1 MNEEFRGGVQVK
13 NLTWTPFASARPLLN
28 NLTFT
33 IAPGEKVLLVG
44 PSGSGKS
51 TLLRAIAG
59 VLLDTESGDLTGSI
73 NCGSVG
79 LMLQDPNDTIVAPT
93 LLREVAF
100 GPENACYPSSDLEA
114 LVSRNLALVKI
125 DKPLQS
131 SSTDL
136 SGGEMQRVALAG
148 VLALQAGLLLLDEP
162 TSMLD
167 IESAKSVRSAVLS
180 ALSKEGQTLIL
191 AEHRF
196 DDWLRDM
203 DRILVLSSKGELLF
217 DGPPIE
223 VLEAHRT
230 KLLELGIWIPG
241 EPAPIPESAITPPRN
256 SAEGSAKG
264 SITVLTGNSGAGK
277 TTLLKQ
283 MLRSD
288 PAAKTILDGVGFVP
302 QQPELTVVG
311 DSVFESANFT
321 ARLAAK
327 GLGIDAAESD
337 AHTHQLLKDLGLNE
351 LEEQNPYEISGGEQR
366 RLAVATA
373 FSHYP
378 RSAYLDEPT
387 VGQDREAWSAIVG
400 SIIAARDAGTQIVIA
415 SHDEDL
421 ISLADEVV
429 KIVPEISSPVTP
441 KPALVSGFA
450 IIASPLILLV
460 GSMGITTVRAGL
472 TSILAWA
479 AFWIAFS
486 LFGLK
491 LKIGLKFKAPKIM
504 IAPIIGVLSIGLSN
518 WYLSAG
524 FALESGMTAALR
536 VASFVFPG
544 VLLASKLRPYR
555 LGDQL
560 AQTLRLPTRPV
571 IAAMVAMERISF
583 FTGMWSEIRF
593 IQGIR
598 GVTIHK
604 GLVSRVRSSVL
615 ITFAML
621 IQAIRGAGTTA
632 VAMDARGFSA
642 EQMTERRTW
651 AEPAKFGRLDLPV
664 IIASVLVSSLP
675 FLVH

>member
-1 MNEEFRGGVQVK
+1 MTEEFRGGVQVK
-13 NLTWTPFASARPLLN
+13 NLTWTPFASSRPLLN
-28 NLTFT
+28 NLTFS
-33 IAPGEKVLLVG
+33 IAPGQKVLLVG

-59 VLLDTESGDLTGSI
+59 VLTDTESGDFTGSI
-73 NCGSVG
+73 TCGSVG
-79 LMLQDPNDTIVAPT
+79 LQLQDPNDTIVAPT

-100 GPENACYPSSDLEA
+100 GPENAGYPSSDLEA
-114 LVSRNLALVKI
+114 LVSRNLASVQI

-136 SGGEMQRVALAG
+136 SGGELQRVALAG
-148 VLALQAGLLLLDEP
+148 VLALQPGLLLLDEP

-167 IESAKSVRSAVLS
+167 SDSAKSVRAAVLS
-180 ALSKEGQTLIL
+180 ALEKEGQTLIL

-196 DDWLRDM
+196 DGWLNQM
-203 DRILVLSSKGELLF
+203 DRIMVLSSQGELLF

-223 VLEAHRT
+223 VLGAHRT

-241 EPAPIPESAITPPRN
+241 EPAPFLESAITRPRN
-256 SAEGSAKG
+256 SAEGPAKG

-277 TTLLKQ
+277 TTRLKQ
-283 MLRSD
+283 MLQSD

-337 AHTHQLLKDLGLNE
+337 AHTHQLLKDLGLSQ
-351 LEEQNPYEISGGEQR
+351 LEGQNPYEISGGEKR

-373 FSHYP
+373 FAHHP

-387 VGQDREAWSAIVG
+387 VGQDREAWSAIVS
-400 SIIAARDAGTQIVIA
+400 SIIAARDAGTKIVIA

-421 ISLADEVV
+421 IALANEVV
-429 KIVPEISSPVTP
+429 NIEPEIAAPVTP
-441 KPALVSGFA
+441 EPALVSGLA

-472 TSILAWA
+472 TSIFALAA
-479 AFWIAFS
+479 LWIALS
-486 LFGLK
+486 LF
-491 LKIGLKFKAPKIM
+491 GLKFKAPKIM

-524 FALESGMTAALR
+524 FSIESGMTAALR

-544 VLLASKLRPYR
+544 VVLASKLRPYR

-560 AQTLRLPTRPV
+560 AQTLRLPSRPV
-571 IAAMVAMERISF
+571 IAAMVAMERITF

-598 GVTIHK
+598 GVTIQK
-604 GLVSRVRSSVL
+604 GLISRVRSSIL
-615 ITFAML
+615 ITFTML

-632 VAMDARGFSA
+632 VAMDARGFSS
-642 EQMTERRTW
+642 ESMTSRRTW

-664 IIASVLVSSLP
+664 IIASGLVASLP